1 MILRFKIW
9 QVLTVSNI
17 AVIVKYMTANRM
29 IEYIYNGIVEN
40 IAQEF
45 EELGSIMAVF
55 NFDYGDEF

>member
-1 MILRFKIW
+1 M
-9 QVLTVSNI
+9 
-17 AVIVKYMTANRM
+17 VIVKYMTENQV

-45 EELGSIMAVF
+45 GSIMAVF

>member
-1 MILRFKIW
+1 MILRFKIC
-9 QVLTVSNI
+9 QVLTVSI
-17 AVIVKYMTANRM
+17 MVIVKYMTENQV

-45 EELGSIMAVF
+45 ERELGSIMAVF

>member
-9 QVLTVSNI
+9 QVLTVSI
-17 AVIVKYMTANRM
+17 MVIVKYMTENQV

-45 EELGSIMAVF
+45 ERELGSIMAVF

>member
-1 MILRFKIW
+1 M
-9 QVLTVSNI
+9 
-17 AVIVKYMTANRM
+17 VIVKHMTENQV

-45 EELGSIMAVF
+45 ERELGSIMAVF

>member
-1 MILRFKIW
+1 MILRFKIR
-9 QVLTVSNI
+9 QVLTVSI
-17 AVIVKYMTANRM
+17 MVIVKYMTENQV

-45 EELGSIMAVF
+45 ERELGSIMAVF

>member
-1 MILRFKIW
+1 MIPRFKIW
-9 QVLTVSNI
+9 QVLTVSI
-17 AVIVKYMTANRM
+17 MVIVKYMTENQV

-45 EELGSIMAVF
+45 ERELGSIMAVF

>member
-1 MILRFKIW
+1 MILRFKICL
-9 QVLTVSNI
+9 VLTVSI
-17 AVIVKYMTANRM
+17 MVIVKYMTENQV

-45 EELGSIMAVF
+45 ERELGSIMAVF